1 MPSPDYHPQHSSSSL
16 NIWDWVGIAL
26 TLGWMLWFFCIPK
39 EYSFHSEGLF
49 SAFGWWMQGMVGRG
63 RFSEISLIPV
73 VSLYLLYRVWRRR
86 HEIEL
91 HKSWHGLW
99 MLVLGALF
107 ALSAIRTHQPRIA
120 LAALST
126 MLTGLT
132 WYYWGFRCALRC
144 VFPLFFILLWAVPP
158 TLEQSTVPLQIMSTK
173 LASWGASVFGVE
185 TIAEGTNISSV
196 SGKWDSFNIAGGCSG
211 LNSLKTLFLI
221 SLPWAYLADNLKFWK
236 RIVLVLCSFP
246 LAVFSN
252 SFRIASIFIL
262 AEYVSPA
269 FAGKTWHD
277 WSGLILF
284 FPASLL
290 GLFIIHSLL
299 SGEISLLKRRRTVIC
314 TTTHT
319 HAQDS

>member
-1 MPSPDYHPQHSSSSL
+1 MQHSDDASQHSYSSL
-16 NIWDWVGIAL
+16 NKWDWVGLTL
-26 TLGWMLWFFCIPK
+26 TLGWVIWFFCFPK
-39 EYSFHSEGLF
+39 DYTYHSVGQF
-49 SAFGWWMQGMVGRG
+49 SAFDWWMYGATSGNG
-63 RFSEISLIPV
+63 FSETSLIPF
-73 VSLYLLYRVWRRR
+73 VSLYLLFRVWRKRN
-86 HEIEL
+86 EIKL
-91 HKSWHGLW
+91 YKSWHGLW
-99 MLVLGALF
+99 MLILGALF
-107 ALSAIRTHQPRIA
+107 ALTAIRTHQPRIA

-126 MLTGLT
+126 MLSGVI

-144 VFPLFFILLWAVPP
+144 IFPLFFILLWAIPP

-173 LASWGASVFGVE
+173 LASWGASVFGVD

-236 RIVLVLCSFP
+236 RIILVLCSFP

-262 AEYVSPA
+262 AEYVSPT

-277 WSGLILF
+277 WSGLTLF

-299 SGEISLLKRRRTVIC
+299 SGEFSFLKRRNTVTR
-314 TTTHT
+314 TTTHS